1 MPRAESLR
9 RMSGTVASVAAPD
22 EADVEV
28 SGGET
33 PSGGTLRRLLSR
45 EGSPLF
51 GPRPNGSLAPPL
63 SVPVDP
69 LLAGPPMDTTYE
81 RESAERQTG
90 NGTWTRTHD
99 DVDFEDDLADY
110 HGNGSGGNGSTPTD
124 IDDDADLVADEVGE
138 RTVDSRAADGTPSAG
153 TSVADGERTVDS
165 RAADGIPSAG
175 TSVADDEPF
184 GATEALVAVADPSGS
199 VAEDID
205 ARTAP
210 AALVEPLTE
219 PVDFADP
226 PATVAV
232 PALMPAP
239 VETDQPAVEAPVAR
253 PAVPPPPRRRRT
265 RPRVR
270 KVTRIVRYID
280 AWSVFKVALLLNAV
294 VAAVMV
300 TASVLLWN
308 LAYSTDVIDNVEG
321 VVEDWLAYETFAF
334 DGSAM
339 FRAVVI
345 LAGLFVIAAT
355 GLAVLAATLFN
366 LISDLTGGVKV
377 TVLEREVIA
386 SPPPGARK
394 VRGGAARRAAIRR
407 AAAASA
413 ASSGPPSGEPPTTDP
428 TLNGPR

>member
-1 MPRAESLR
+1 MPRAEALR

-124 IDDDADLVADEVGE
+124 IDDDADLVADEV
-138 RTVDSRAADGTPSAG
+138 
-153 TSVADGERTVDS
+153 GERTVDS

>member
-1 MPRAESLR
+1 
-9 RMSGTVASVAAPD
+9 MSGTVASVAAPD
-22 EADVEV
+22 EPDVEV

-90 NGTWTRTHD
+90 NGTRMRTDD

-110 HGNGSGGNGSTPTD
+110 HGNGSGGNGSRPTD
-124 IDDDADLVADEVGE
+124 IDDGADLVADDERTDVADDE
-138 RTVDSRAADGTPSAG
+138 RTVGSRVADGTPS
-153 TSVADGERTVDS
+153 TVT
-165 RAADGIPSAG
+165 A
-175 TSVADDEPF
+175 VADDEPF

-219 PVDFADP
+219 PVDFAEPLTEPVDFAEP
-226 PATVAV
+226 RATVAV
-232 PALMPAP
+232 PALMPTP
-239 VETDQPAVEAPVAR
+239 VETDQPAVEAPVTR

-394 VRGGAARRAAIRR
+394 VRGGAARRAAIRQ

-413 ASSGPPSGEPPTTDP
+413 ASSGEPPTTDP

>member
-138 RTVDSRAADGTPSAG
+138 RTVDG
-153 TSVADGERTVDS
+153 